1 MEPKMSSNYVVIRRA
16 MLARKP
22 ISFDY
27 KNHRRVACP
36 HVLGTKGGL
45 EKVLTYQYGGGS
57 SSGLP
62 PGGEWRCL
70 FLSDAYNIQI
80 IEGGW
85 HTGLSHTRPQTCVD
99 MIDVQVFVDGS
110 GNPYTQEA

>member
-1 MEPKMSSNYVVIRRA
+1 MSLSYDIVRRA
-16 MLARKP
+16 ILALKP
-22 ISFDY
+22 IAFDY
-27 KNHRRVACP
+27 KGHRRIACP

-70 FLSDAYNIQI
+70 FLSEAYNIEI
-80 IEGGW
+80 VDGGW
-85 HTGLSHTRPQTCVD
+85 HTGVSHTRPQTCVD
-99 MIDVQVFVDGS
+99 NVDVQVSVDPLTS
-110 GNPYTQEA
+110 KPYIQRA

>member
-1 MEPKMSSNYVVIRRA
+1 MTAAYDVIRRA
-16 MLARKP
+16 ILARKP

-27 KNHRRVACP
+27 KGHRRLACP
-36 HVLGTKGGL
+36 HVIGTKNGL
-45 EKVLTYQYGGGS
+45 EKTLTYQYGGGS

-70 FLSDAYNIQI
+70 FLSDAFNVQI

-85 HTGLSHTRPQTCVD
+85 YTGMSHSQPQTCVD
-99 MIDVQVFVDGS
+99 EIDVQVFVDGTGS
-110 GNPYTQEA
+110 PYSRDA